1 MGRNVFT
8 FCYAVGFVF
17 IILKL
22 TGVVKWSWL
31 WVLSPLWIAF
41 LVFGIIIIGLVI
53 YCKIKENKSYKGDRL
68 KW

>member
-1 MGRNVFT
+1 MGISALMM
-8 FCYAVGFVF
+8 CYAFGCLF
-17 IILKL
+17 ILLKL
-22 TGVVKWSWL
+22 SNIIKWSWL